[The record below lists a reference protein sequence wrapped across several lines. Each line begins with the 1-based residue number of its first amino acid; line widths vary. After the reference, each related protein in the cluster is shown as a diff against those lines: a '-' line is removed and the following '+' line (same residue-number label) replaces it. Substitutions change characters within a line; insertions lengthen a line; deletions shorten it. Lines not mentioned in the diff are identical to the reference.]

1 MSVEEIENIGLQVGE
16 NLSKFKKIKYN
27 KQEIID
33 LNDKEFNKLIN
44 ILYISKDFYEKNE
57 SEKLY
62 YIDLDRLCDDF
73 LEYKKYVYKNE
84 PTFIHGDINLHNVI
98 VKDGKTYFID
108 TSNGK
113 SSFRSLDFR
122 GNCWFGWDGDNKI
135 NEQAMYR
142 GIYKGLFKGEIPEQ
156 FNKELAFTIIYEFFL
171 KINDG
176 YRKKDMEKIKYNF
189 HKFGDIFD
197 RTNYFENYKF
207 EWFE

>member
-73 LEYKKYVYKNE
+73 LE
-84 PTFIHGDINLHNVI
+84 
-98 VKDGKTYFID
+98 
-108 TSNGK
+108 
-113 SSFRSLDFR
+113 
-122 GNCWFGWDGDNKI
+122 
-135 NEQAMYR
+135 
-142 GIYKGLFKGEIPEQ
+142 
-156 FNKELAFTIIYEFFL
+156 
-171 KINDG
+171 
-176 YRKKDMEKIKYNF
+176 
-189 HKFGDIFD
+189 
-197 RTNYFENYKF
+197 
-207 EWFE
+207 